1 MKLCAVC
8 TRVWDDLACKMTSLH
23 SFQFTAKILYRICLI
38 LCIIIRLLPLFQDKF
53 CFHWVPSV
61 QWGRGVWSSASHL
74 GIPLPPPPSY
84 GLLKKLEFGARK
96 IDTWACYNRFCEI
109 KVTTSAIYAVDLN
122 IHYKSCAI
130 SYAMALIF
138 KSVFA
143 QSNMAGFALKM
154 SEDYSWNCA
163 RNYEA
168 QV

>member
-1 MKLCAVC
+1 VFGCYKNSHLLQRAEKFASLWIRRIQKLEKLR
-8 TRVWDDLACKMTSLH
+8 TGMNVW
-23 SFQFTAKILYRICLI
+23 FF
-38 LCIIIRLLPLFQDKF
+38 
-53 CFHWVPSV
+53 W
-61 QWGRGVWSSASHL
+61 RGVRATRKNFRWWRFISHL
-74 GIPLPPPPSY
+74 GITPIKPGGSKNLD
-84 GLLKKLEFGARK
+84 FRARI
-96 IDTWACYNRFCEI
+96 IDTWACYNRSCEI
-109 KVTTSAIYAVDLN
+109 KVTTSAIYAEDIN
-122 IHYKSCAI
+122 IHYNSCAI